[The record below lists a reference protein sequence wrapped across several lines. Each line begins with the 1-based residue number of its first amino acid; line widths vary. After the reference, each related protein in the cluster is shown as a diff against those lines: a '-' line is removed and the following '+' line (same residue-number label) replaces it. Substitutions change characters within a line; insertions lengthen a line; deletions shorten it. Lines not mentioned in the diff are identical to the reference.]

1 MYTVMTNGHTIIIF
15 RIKNIIKLRVN
26 GCSGERSQHCARG
39 MRLFSG
45 VLRLLVE
52 TLITGGV
59 L

>member
-1 MYTVMTNGHTIIIF
+1 MTNGQTIIIF

-26 GCSGERSQHCARG
+26 GRIVANDHCTVREGCAY
-39 MRLFSG
+39 SG